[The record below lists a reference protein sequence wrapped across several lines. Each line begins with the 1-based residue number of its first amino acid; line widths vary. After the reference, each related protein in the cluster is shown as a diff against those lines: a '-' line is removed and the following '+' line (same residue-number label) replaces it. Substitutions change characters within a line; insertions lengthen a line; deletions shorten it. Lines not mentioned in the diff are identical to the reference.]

1 MLGQMEFHIFILSTM
16 SLEMT
21 QANLK
26 IYGIPFELVAGS
38 IQKVKWPEN
47 TTLWIACQH
56 PVSQHLSQSLL
67 PFMDANVVWYHDN
80 AALSC
85 VKVREA
91 VSSLEEIVDNIWLM
105 ATVVPVV
112 RVVHE
117 SRIELCYDMNG
128 FVRPYTCGTLKNS
141 IEKILKSELM
151 VQKSLYLF

>member
-26 IYGIPFELVAGS
+26 IYGIP
-38 IQKVKWPEN
+38 
-47 TTLWIACQH
+47 CQH